1 MIFVN
6 FVEALLGPPQK
17 IWRPR
22 EVNNKWRARLT
33 EVLDENN
40 GVHNTIPRAREGG
53 MGIGAEEKPK
63 PPQNGFDKID
73 KNNPEASE
81 RGLVATWAATFG
93 FVSIHDP
100 LDGTW
105 HDIQTGEA
113 PTWALAESGLRKRLY
128 KSGDRRA
135 YSHNAR
141 KMQGIWDSEHPPPDR
156 GIREEY
162 GIEAEDQ
169 REDYSA

>member
-1 MIFVN
+1 
-6 FVEALLGPPQK
+6 
-17 IWRPR
+17 
-22 EVNNKWRARLT
+22 
-33 EVLDENN
+33 
-40 GVHNTIPRAREGG
+40 
-53 MGIGAEEKPK
+53 
-63 PPQNGFDKID
+63 
-73 KNNPEASE
+73 
-81 RGLVATWAATFG
+81 LVATWAATFG

-128 KSGDRRA
+128 KGGDRRA
-135 YSHNAR
+135 YSHDAR
-141 KMQGIWDSEHPPPDR
+141 KMQEIWESEHPPPPDR

>member
-1 MIFVN
+1 M
-6 FVEALLGPPQK
+6 
-17 IWRPR
+17 
-22 EVNNKWRARLT
+22 NNKWRARLA
-33 EVLDENN
+33 EVLEESNA
-40 GVHNTIPRAREGG
+40 VHNTSHAREGG
-53 MGIGAEEKPK
+53 MRIGAEEKPK
-63 PPQNGFDKID
+63 PPHNGIDITDKNENGGPKFCETPRKGIDKID
-73 KNNPEASE
+73 KNNSEASQ

-128 KSGDRRA
+128 KGGDRRA
-135 YSHNAR
+135 YSHDAR
-141 KMQGIWDSEHPPPDR
+141 KMQEIWESEHPPPPDR